1 MRGAL
6 GVLDALLGGLVVDH
20 SPLDGARQRLGQ
32 GLGGFEP
39 VSVADRHAPGRDL
52 RRLQLADRCVPE
64 RGCGFAQQPAELLD
78 RLGLGVMLGEV
89 DLYEFAQRGCLSEA
103 LFLPGA
109 LERAVE
115 CLLGGF
121 LGRKDASLRGL

>member
-1 MRGAL
+1 MQ
-6 GVLDALLGGLVVDH
+6 DA
-20 SPLDGARQRLGQ
+20 GARPGCL
-32 GLGGFEP
+32 EAVP
-39 VSVADRHAPGRDL
+39 VGDRHPPGRYL
-52 RRLQLADRCVPE
+52 RRLQLADGRVPE
-64 RGCGFAQQPAELLD
+64 RGCGFAQQPAELVD

-89 DLYEFAQRGCLSEA
+89 DLYELTQRGCLSEA

-121 LGRKDASLRGL
+121 LGREAGSLHAL